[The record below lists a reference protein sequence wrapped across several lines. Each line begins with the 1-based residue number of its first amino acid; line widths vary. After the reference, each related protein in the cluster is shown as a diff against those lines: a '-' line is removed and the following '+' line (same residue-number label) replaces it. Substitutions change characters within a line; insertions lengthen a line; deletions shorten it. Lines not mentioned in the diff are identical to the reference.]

1 MPPVDIA
8 ALAKDQ
14 TLPVLYYCHR
24 VIFAEWTYKVVHG
37 YFLFLQYSSC
47 LTNNLSASSGCAII
61 SNTIFSMRRPCEPF
75 TKIKSPLL
83 IKVFTN
89 TAASSEVE
97 KLLIFFF
104 GIPEEIAPSAVNF
117 DRGPTVIK

>member
-1 MPPVDIA
+1 MRRRFIFKFFLKNMFQQRACERVRYLFSLMPPVDIA

-89 TAASSEVE
+89 TAASS
-97 KLLIFFF
+97 
-104 GIPEEIAPSAVNF
+104 
-117 DRGPTVIK
+117 